1 VYRRSDGLQGDSV
14 ADSGRGAS
22 TARDVLA
29 DTPLGRAT
37 ASARVPRV
45 SRDAWIAVG
54 IGVVTAAIYLYASS
68 RDRENLDYFV
78 RLADAFLHG
87 RIRLLEAPSW
97 LTELIP
103 RDGAWY
109 VAYPPMPAVL
119 LMPFVAL
126 FGAEF
131 HQQIASCIFGGVG
144 VGLTYLVLCRFAL
157 SLRVRALL
165 TLAFAFGTCF
175 FYTASIGNT
184 WYLSHVSAVMFATA
198 AIVLA
203 LDRRLPLVVGLLVGF
218 AALSRLPVVLTAPFY
233 MAALIGLGWPVAL
246 PSDRRV
252 ALRSLALFVIGLGVP
267 LAAFA
272 LYNVGRFGSPFEFGY
287 ALIPGVL
294 EEPYYQQGIFSVTYI
309 PRHLYAI
316 FARSWIFEE
325 AFPWFKVSWWGLGLF
340 LTTPLFLWLLRARL
354 RDALVPWAAL
364 ACALALVPIV
374 THGNVGFTQF
384 GYRFS
389 LDIQPLLFVILA
401 TVFGRGMSRLAA
413 AAAVLSIAICTYGV
427 WAIGTGFVSF

>member
-1 VYRRSDGLQGDSV
+1 MQGGHVTGTD
-14 ADSGRGAS
+14 RGGSRAQDDLG
-22 TARDVLA
+22 TLL
-29 DTPLGRAT
+29 LGRA
-37 ASARVPRV
+37 AGRVPLPAV
-45 SRDAWIAVG
+45 SPDAWIAVAG
-54 IGVVTAAIYLYASS
+54 AIATAGVYLFVSS

-87 RIRLLEAPSW
+87 RIHLLEAPSW

-103 RDGAWY
+103 RDGVWY
-109 VAYPPMPAVL
+109 VAYPPMPAIL
-119 LMPFVAL
+119 LVPFVAL
-126 FGAEF
+126 FGSEF
-131 HQQIASCIFGGVG
+131 HQQVASSLFGGVG
-144 VGLTYLVLCRFAL
+144 VGLTYLVLCRFGL
-157 SLRVRALL
+157 SLRIRLLL
-165 TLAFAFGTCF
+165 TATFAFGTCF
-175 FYTASIGNT
+175 FYTASTGNT

-203 LDRRLPLVVGLLVGF
+203 LDRRWPLVVGLLVGF

-233 MAALIGLGWPVAL
+233 MAALVGLGWPVVL
-246 PSDRRV
+246 PADRRAAV
-252 ALRSLALFVIGLGVP
+252 RTLALFIVGLGVP

-272 LYNVGRFGSPFEFGY
+272 LYNVGRFGSPLEFGY

-294 EEPYYQQGIFSVTYI
+294 QEPYYQQGIFSVTYI

-316 FARSWIFEE
+316 FAQSWIYEDT
-325 AFPWFKVSWWGLGLF
+325 FPWFKVSWWGLGVF
-340 LTTPLFLWLLRARL
+340 LATPLFLWLLRARL
-354 RDALVPWAAL
+354 RDRLVPWTVL
-364 ACALALVPIV
+364 ACAIALAPIV

-401 TVFGRGMSRLAA
+401 TVFARGMSRLAA
-413 AAAVLSIAICTYGV
+413 AAAFLSIAICTYGV

>member
-1 VYRRSDGLQGDSV
+1 V
-14 ADSGRGAS
+14 AGTDRGGSMAQEDLG
-22 TARDVLA
+22 TLL
-29 DTPLGRAT
+29 LGRA
-37 ASARVPRV
+37 AGRVRLPAV
-45 SRDAWIAVG
+45 SRDAWIAVT
-54 IGVVTAAIYLYASS
+54 IAVATAGLYLYASS

-87 RIRLLEAPSW
+87 RIHLLEAPSW

-109 VAYPPMPAVL
+109 VAYPPLPAVL

-126 FGAEF
+126 FGPEF
-131 HQQIASCIFGGVG
+131 HQQIASSIFGGVG
-144 VGLTYLVLCRFAL
+144 VGLTYLVLCRFGL
-157 SLRVRALL
+157 RMRVRVLL
-165 TLAFAFGTCF
+165 TLTFAFGTCF

-203 LDRRLPLVVGLLVGF
+203 LDRRLPLVVGLLVGL

-233 MAALIGLGWPVAL
+233 MAALVGLGWPVVM
-246 PSDRRV
+246 PSDRRAAV
-252 ALRSLALFVIGLGVP
+252 RTLALFVVGLGLP
-267 LAAFA
+267 LAAYA
-272 LYNVGRFGSPFEFGY
+272 LYNIGRFGSPLEFGY

-294 EEPYYQQGIFSVTYI
+294 EEPYYQQGIFSITYI

-316 FARSWIFEE
+316 FAQSWIYED
-325 AFPWFKVSWWGLGLF
+325 AFPFFRPSWWGLGLF
-340 LTTPLFLWLLRARL
+340 LSTPLFLWLLRARL
-354 RDALVPWAAL
+354 RDSVVPWAAL
-364 ACALALVPIV
+364 ACALTLVPIV

-401 TVFGRGMSRLAA
+401 TVFARGMSRLAA